1 MTLQER
7 ISADMK
13 EAMKAKDKVRLAAL
27 RDIKS
32 KIMLALTETGGAD
45 TLDDAAVTKIL
56 SKQLKQRE
64 DTMAIY
70 KEQGR
75 EDLYAEE
82 EAQADALR
90 VYLPKPMS
98 ESELASAVE
107 ALIAGGADV
116 GAAHPWTG
124 QTAIHAAA
132 YLGRSSWL
140 SLMLSHGGEASAT
153 DPQRHIQRGDGLEQR
168 AQTTGRAGP
177 SSHMRVAQVRSV
189 ACLVARIA
197 CE

>member
-32 KIMLALTETGGAD
+32 KIMLAMTEAAGSD

-64 DTMAIY
+64 DTLAIY

-75 EDLYAEE
+75 DDLVAEE
-82 EAQADALR
+82 QAQADVIR
-90 VYLPKPMS
+90 VYLPQPLT
-98 ESELASAVE
+98 EEELAQAVSELIAELGASSMADMGRVMGTASARF
-107 ALIAGGADV
+107 A
-116 GAAHPWTG
+116 
-124 QTAIHAAA
+124 
-132 YLGRSSWL
+132 
-140 SLMLSHGGEASAT
+140 
-153 DPQRHIQRGDGLEQR
+153 
-168 AQTTGRAGP
+168 GRADGKAI
-177 SSHMRVAQVRSV
+177 SALVRQHL
-189 ACLVARIA
+189 A
-197 CE
+197 

>member
-45 TLDDAAVTKIL
+45 SLDDAAVTKIL

-64 DTMAIY
+64 DTLAIY

-75 EDLYAEE
+75 EDLAAEE
-82 EAQADALR
+82 LEQADVIR
-90 VYLPKPMS
+90 VYLPQPMTD
-98 ESELASAVE
+98 SELAQAVGD
-107 ALIAGGADV
+107 LIAELGASSMADM
-116 GAAHPWTG
+116 
-124 QTAIHAAA
+124 
-132 YLGRSSWL
+132 GRV
-140 SLMLSHGGEASAT
+140 MGTASA
-153 DPQRHIQRGDGLEQR
+153 RF
-168 AQTTGRAGP
+168 AGRRWQ
-177 SSHMRVAQVRSV
+177 SHQ
-189 ACLVARIA
+189 CLVRQHLS
-197 CE
+197 

>member
-45 TLDDAAVTKIL
+45 SLDDAAVTKIL

-64 DTMAIY
+64 DTLAIY

-75 EDLYAEE
+75 EDLAAEE
-82 EAQADALR
+82 LEQADVIR
-90 VYLPKPMS
+90 VYLPQPMTEAEPLRLLS
-98 ESELASAVE
+98 PSLQNWVRPPWPTWAVSW
-107 ALIAGGADV
+107 ARLLPVSPVA
-116 GAAHPWTG
+116 P
-124 QTAIHAAA
+124 TA
-132 YLGRSSWL
+132 RPSV
-140 SLMLSHGGEASAT
+140 
-153 DPQRHIQRGDGLEQR
+153 
-168 AQTTGRAGP
+168 P
-177 SSHMRVAQVRSV
+177 SSVSTSADPSSIPPFVASSHRGETQLCTPSHFMSQH
-189 ACLVARIA
+189 LM
-197 CE
+197 

>member
-64 DTMAIY
+64 DPLAIY
-70 KEQGR
+70 NEQGR
-75 EDLYAEE
+75 DDLAQEE
-82 EAQADALR
+82 QAQADVIR
-90 VYLPKPMS
+90 FYLPQPMS
-98 ESELASAVE
+98 EAELGQAVAELIAELGATSMADMGRVMGTASARF
-107 ALIAGGADV
+107 A
-116 GAAHPWTG
+116 
-124 QTAIHAAA
+124 
-132 YLGRSSWL
+132 
-140 SLMLSHGGEASAT
+140 
-153 DPQRHIQRGDGLEQR
+153 
-168 AQTTGRAGP
+168 GRADGKAI
-177 SSHMRVAQVRSV
+177 SALVRQHL
-189 ACLVARIA
+189 A
-197 CE
+197 

>member
-32 KIMLALTETGGAD
+32 KIMLAMTEAAGSD

-64 DTMAIY
+64 DTLTIY

-75 EDLYAEE
+75 DDLVAEE
-82 EAQADALR
+82 QAQADVIR
-90 VYLPKPMS
+90 VYLPQPMT
-98 ESELASAVE
+98 EEELAQAVSD
-107 ALIAGGADV
+107 LIAELGASSMADMGRV
-116 GAAHPWTG
+116 MGAA
-124 QTAIHAAA
+124 
-132 YLGRSSWL
+132 
-140 SLMLSHGGEASAT
+140 SA
-153 DPQRHIQRGDGLEQR
+153 RFG
-168 AQTTGRAGP
+168 GRADGKEI
-177 SSHMRVAQVRSV
+177 SALVRQRL
-189 ACLVARIA
+189 A
-197 CE
+197 

>member
-64 DTMAIY
+64 DTLSIY
-70 KEQGR
+70 NEQGR
-75 EDLYAEE
+75 DDLAQEE
-82 EAQADALR
+82 QAQADVIR
-90 VYLPKPMS
+90 VYLPQPMS
-98 ESELASAVE
+98 EAELGQAVAELIAELGATSMADMGRVMGTASARF
-107 ALIAGGADV
+107 A
-116 GAAHPWTG
+116 
-124 QTAIHAAA
+124 
-132 YLGRSSWL
+132 
-140 SLMLSHGGEASAT
+140 
-153 DPQRHIQRGDGLEQR
+153 
-168 AQTTGRAGP
+168 GRADGKAI
-177 SSHMRVAQVRSV
+177 SALVRQHL
-189 ACLVARIA
+189 A
-197 CE
+197 